1 MITDTGVK
9 CTSILIKTTTT
20 ATRTC
25 AKFENDKVTGYP
37 QICSNPPRSL
47 FRTSDKVQVLTNSSP
62 IPFSRGL
69 FYYAV

>member
-1 MITDTGVK
+1 MITDTEAK

-37 QICSNPPRSL
+37 KFAATLLDHCSVPQTKYKS
-47 FRTSDKVQVLTNSSP
+47 
-62 IPFSRGL
+62 
-69 FYYAV
+69 